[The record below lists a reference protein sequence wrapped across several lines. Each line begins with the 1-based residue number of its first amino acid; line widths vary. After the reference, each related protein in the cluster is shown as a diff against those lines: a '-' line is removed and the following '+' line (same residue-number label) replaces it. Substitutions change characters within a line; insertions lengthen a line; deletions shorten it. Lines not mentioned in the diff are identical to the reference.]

1 MERGRRRLL
10 KKKNPKEEKVPAFAA
25 KPAPFGAP
33 QRQQRPKGRLQE
45 DEGRPAARRPEPL
58 GKRDPNTRRSRPP
71 PRPAPAPHSPG
82 GSGCG
87 GASRQRP
94 APPPSPPHRPPR
106 RGPQAVPPA
115 AHHARRGAPPAGRL
129 SGHGSRRCGPL
140 ASARLGWRALP
151 PRLRSARLPERRAR
165 RARGSLGAVVVR
177 GPRRGLGREPP
188 GLPSFG
194 PNAGSQPG
202 ARHYT
207 SPGARTGAL
216 PQLTTGNG
224 GEGPS
229 VFLTGPREQAVPPGP
244 SAAQCGGRAA
254 PGAEAFLHR
263 QSAARRVAP
272 TSVPRPR
279 KHAAF
284 SPSVL
289 KATTPPCWFDSSYK
303 AVPFSLSTNWGSFY
317 T

>member
-10 KKKNPKEEKVPAFAA
+10 KKKKIPKEEKVPAFAA

-202 ARHYT
+202 TTRARALGPERFPN
-207 SPGARTGAL
+207 SRPGTAVRDPRCSSRDPASRRCRPAPALRSAVAVPPPGPKRFSTGRAQPGAL
-216 PQLTTGNG
+216 PLRAS
-224 GEGPS
+224 PD
-229 VFLTGPREQAVPPGP
+229 RENTPLFH
-244 SAAQCGGRAA
+244 RA
-254 PGAEAFLHR
+254 F
-263 QSAARRVAP
+263 
-272 TSVPRPR
+272 
-279 KHAAF
+279 
-284 SPSVL
+284 
-289 KATTPPCWFDSSYK
+289 
-303 AVPFSLSTNWGSFY
+303 
-317 T
+317 